1 MGGVQ
6 TMSETR
12 SLRVAGQIKKEVGQI
27 ISGEIK
33 DPRVT
38 SLVSVTGVKVS
49 RDLHYATIFVS
60 IFGSEEEKQETF
72 ATLLR
77 ASGFIRGEIGK
88 RIRLRHTPEIIIEQD
103 NSMEYGARIEQVI
116 KNLHKDKHEE

>member
-1 MGGVQ
+1 
-6 TMSETR
+6 MSETR